1 MFCVPALFTCG
12 TGLYLCQN
20 SAVFSC
26 SCWNDGPV
34 PAGFTITFLTYNFA
48 VCVAVVTVA
57 IWTKEAFLTLQLL
70 VTLRCT
76 VMKMIKPLSFTRSVI
91 STQLVGSCGRIPV
104 ESQQSW
110 ARRNRKS
117 SSTATGRVDRTH
129 NLQAELSQFHDEG
142 EWWDRSTWLPS
153 WLGDRCDAH
162 K

>member
-76 VMKMIKPLSFTRSVI
+76 VMKIIKPLSFTRSVI

-110 ARRNRKS
+110 EGE
-117 SSTATGRVDRTH
+117 TVRVLLQ
-129 NLQAELSQFHDEG
+129 LQAVWIEPTTSRLNWVSFMTRGNDGIAQLDYQV
-142 EWWDRSTWLPS
+142 D
-153 WLGDRCDAH
+153 
-162 K
+162 